1 MSLEDSESLPP
12 YYYFKKKIEW
22 ILKEYKYVGGLN
34 EVICQLIELKELNFY
49 NKLTEKLKVDNG
61 NFIVRSLKVGIP
73 LTREEIQ
80 KVPLIKIGSENLN
93 DPFLYPYF
101 KKDLVNFPDFYFLY
115 KFLELSYFLSLGRK
129 LRKEDL
135 EKLYFCR
142 LDELI
147 IQKLDHFDEFGDFEI
162 NAIKDNFFIKLKNL
176 KCNTKNTQ
184 RFFVKLNNTKT
195 EIIYDLSKFS
205 DDELFSTRDFPSD
218 YSIYTPSK
226 MIPTFPPLNKKA
238 YLSYFMRGANRSIY
252 PINPIN
258 IIFRPFGN
266 PYLNFPATEN
276 AFLLFLAG
284 CSAVNSDRDVI
295 NENDV
300 IRAYKA
306 YYKLLTANIPRIVDR
321 LLEEKS
327 NGDNGYLVCE
337 RCNKYYKLR
346 PGESPEEFTDQCEC
360 GGKLNYYDNIDWLL
374 NKSLSES
381 NSVEK

>member
-101 KKDLVNFPDFYFLY
+101 KKDLINFPDFYFLY
-115 KFLELSYFLSLGRK
+115 KFLEAVYFLNIGHFLK
-129 LRKEDL
+129 KEDL

-142 LDELI
+142 LDENI
-147 IQKLDHFDEFGDFEI
+147 ISNLDDFEDLSSREI
-162 NAIKDNFFIKLKNL
+162 
-176 KCNTKNTQ
+176 TTE
-184 RFFVKLNNTKT
+184 FFVKLKHLEWENKETDTFFNQLNRAR
-195 EIIYDLSKFS
+195 IDMIYDFTEFS
-205 DDELFSTRDFPSD
+205 DID
-218 YSIYTPSK
+218 YSGSMTPSGIGLDRPNLQ
-226 MIPTFPPLNKKA
+226 MSAFPPLHKRA
-238 YLSYFMRGANRSIY
+238 YVLSGI
-252 PINPIN
+252 PINRGVIN
-258 IIFRPFGN
+258 YGIFFSIL
-266 PYLNFPATEN
+266 PYGSPYFNFPATEN

-300 IRAYKA
+300 IKAYKT
-306 YYKLLTANIPRIVDR
+306 YYKLLTTNISGIVDK
-321 LLEEKS
+321 LLEEKFMS
-327 NGDNGYLVCE
+327 
-337 RCNKYYKLR
+337 R
-346 PGESPEEFTDQCEC
+346 
-360 GGKLNYYDNIDWLL
+360 
-374 NKSLSES
+374 
-381 NSVEK
+381 